1 MASVHADTQLLHG
14 QEERAAEEEDVDAFK
29 RNNVFKCM
37 ANCTNAHKWM
47 QRKEE
52 ENKIRRFAFMNLCEN
67 RVRLCLCVCA
77 SVIETN
83 YGSMH
88 GLLLTT
94 IKCSKM
100 CNKACPITPLW

>member
-47 QRKEE
+47 RRKRRRKQ
-52 ENKIRRFAFMNLCEN
+52 NPSIRIYEFM
-67 RVRLCLCVCA
+67 RKSCA
-77 SVIETN
+77 SVFVRVRQC
-83 YGSMH
+83 H
-88 GLLLTT
+88 
-94 IKCSKM
+94 
-100 CNKACPITPLW
+100 